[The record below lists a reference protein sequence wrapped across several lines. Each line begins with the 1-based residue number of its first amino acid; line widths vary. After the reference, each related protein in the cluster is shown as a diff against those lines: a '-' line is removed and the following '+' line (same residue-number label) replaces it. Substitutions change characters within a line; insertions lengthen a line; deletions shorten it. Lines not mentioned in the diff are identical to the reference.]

1 MIITQSFFN
10 FLLPIGG
17 TMTMTRH
24 WHLQAGT
31 LIKNVKFRDD
41 WTMCTQVATTS
52 FFIANTALLW
62 QQFAKKTHK
71 Y

>member
-1 MIITQSFFN
+1 MTQ
-10 FLLPIGG
+10 
-17 TMTMTRH
+17 H